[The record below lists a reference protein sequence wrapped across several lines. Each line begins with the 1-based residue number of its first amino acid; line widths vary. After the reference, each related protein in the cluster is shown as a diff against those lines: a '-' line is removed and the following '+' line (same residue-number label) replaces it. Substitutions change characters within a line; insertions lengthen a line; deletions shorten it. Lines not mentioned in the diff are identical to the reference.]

1 MSDLKRFDAIKF
13 QGEPM
18 TLVGPEVKVGDK
30 ATDFTAVKSDMSE
43 FKLSDLEGKRVV
55 ISVVPS
61 IDTPV
66 CEEQTKTFNKEASEL
81 KDLVILTISCDLPF
95 AQSRFCA
102 AKGID
107 NLIMLSDYKGHDF
120 GTKYGFLIEE
130 LQLLARGV
138 VIIDKEGCVEYVEY
152 VPEATNLP
160 DFDKAMKVLKK

>member
-107 NLIMLSDYKGHDF
+107 NLIMLSDYKDHDF

-138 VIIDKEGCVEYVEY
+138 VIIDKDGCVEYVEY

-160 DFDKAMKVLKK
+160 DFDKAMEVLKK

>member
-107 NLIMLSDYKGHDF
+107 NLIMLSDYKDHDF

-130 LQLLARGV
+130 LGLLARGV

-160 DFDKAMKVLKK
+160 DFDKAMEVLKK

>member
-18 TLVGPEVKVGDK
+18 TLVGPEVKAGDK

-43 FKLSDLEGKRVV
+43 FKLSDLEGKRLV

-61 IDTPV
+61 VDTPV

-107 NLIMLSDYKGHDF
+107 NLIMLSDYKDHDF
-120 GTKYGFLIEE
+120 GTKYGFFIEE
-130 LQLLARGV
+130 LGLLARGV

-160 DFDKAMKVLKK
+160 DFDKAMEVLKK